1 MMIELTLF
9 NINDITVIFGG
20 FLSLVLA
27 VLLVSRRHEGRIK
40 QRYWML
46 LATFFLLSVF
56 HAIDTLMYWNI
67 NIRTFLSSVST
78 NFFFLFGFVFFL
90 QGPLLYWF
98 TRAAIYRNFALK
110 PYDALHLLPALL
122 YPFYVY
128 AIYHQ
133 YDHDAKLR
141 YVYDWS
147 LVTSDPYFEGLVWAQ
162 RLTVFFYSALSVS
175 QLYRYVRHLK
185 STHFSLNQIDLQWL
199 KLLLIGFLCVNTW
212 VVLTLL
218 ESRFTNLGFDSPMGI
233 AESYIRFLYVS
244 ALIVYLLQHSKG
256 FAEIQVEHTISD
268 TPVVE
273 EPHQQLLEKLL
284 HYMETQ
290 RPYLEPNITVER
302 LAQRLRVSP
311 KLLSSTINSQLHK
324 NFFEMIGSYRLEA
337 AKKQLADPQYRE
349 LSISEI
355 MKNCGFN
362 SKSVF
367 NQAFKKSVG
376 VTPSHYRQQ
385 YLG

>member
-1 MMIELTLF
+1 MFELTLF
-9 NINDITVIFGG
+9 NINDITVIFSG

-27 VLLVSRRHEGRIK
+27 LLLACQRHEGRIK
-40 QRYWML
+40 KRYWTL
-46 LATFFLLSVF
+46 LAAFFMLSVF
-56 HAIDTLMYWNI
+56 LAVDTLVYWNI

-78 NFFFLFGFVFFL
+78 DFFFLFGFAFFL

-98 TRAAIYRNFALK
+98 TRAAIYRNFSLK
-110 PYDALHLLPALL
+110 TYDALHLIPALV

-128 AIYHQ
+128 TIYHQ

-147 LVTSDPYFEGLVWAQ
+147 LVTSDPYFDGLVWAQ
-162 RLTVFFYSALSVS
+162 RLAVFFYSGLCVL
-175 QLYRYVRHLK
+175 QLYRDVDRLK
-185 STHFSLNQIDLQWL
+185 STHFSLSHVDLQWL
-199 KLLLIGFLCVNTW
+199 KLLLIGFLCVNAW

-233 AESYIRFLYVS
+233 AESYIRFIYVS
-244 ALIVYLLQHSKG
+244 ALIVYLLQNSKG
-256 FAEIQVEHTISD
+256 FAEIQIEHTISD
-268 TPVVE
+268 APVIEV
-273 EPHQQLLEKLL
+273 PHQQLLDKLL
-284 HYMETQ
+284 QFMETQ
-290 RPYLEPNITVER
+290 RPYLEPTITVER
-302 LAQRLRVSP
+302 LAQRMQVSP

-324 NFFEMIGSYRLEA
+324 NFFEMIGSYRLEEV
-337 AKKQLADPQYRE
+337 KKQLADPQYRD

-367 NQAFKKSVG
+367 NQAFKKNVG

-385 YLG
+385 YLS

>member
-1 MMIELTLF
+1 MIELTLF

-27 VLLVSRRHEGRIK
+27 LLLACQRHEGRIK
-40 QRYWML
+40 KRYWML
-46 LATFFLLSVF
+46 LAAFFMLSVF
-56 HAIDTLMYWNI
+56 LAVDTLMYWNI

-78 NFFFLFGFVFFL
+78 DFFFLFGFAFFL

-98 TRAAIYRNFALK
+98 TRAAIYRNFSLK
-110 PYDALHLLPALL
+110 AYDALHLIPALA

-162 RLTVFFYSALSVS
+162 RITVFFYSVLCVL
-175 QLYRYVRHLK
+175 QLYRYVRRLK
-185 STHFSLNQIDLQWL
+185 STHFSLNQVDLQWL
-199 KLLLIGFLCVNTW
+199 KLLLIGFLCVNAW

-218 ESRFTNLGFDSPMGI
+218 ESRFTSLGFDSPMGI
-233 AESYIRFLYVS
+233 AESYIRFIYVS
-244 ALIVYLLQHSKG
+244 VLIVYLLQNSKG

-268 TPVVE
+268 APVIDV
-273 EPHQQLLEKLL
+273 PHHQQLLDKLL
-284 HYMETQ
+284 QYMETQ
-290 RPYLEPNITVER
+290 RPYLEPTITVER
-302 LAQRLRVSP
+302 LAQRLQVSP
-311 KLLSSTINSQLHK
+311 KLLSSTINTQLHK
-324 NFFEMIGSYRLEA
+324 NFFEMIGSYRLDE
-337 AKKQLADPQYRE
+337 AKKQLADPQYRD

-367 NQAFKKSVG
+367 NQAFKKNVG

-385 YLG
+385 YLN

>member
-1 MMIELTLF
+1 MIEITLF

-27 VLLVSRRHEGRIK
+27 LLLACRPHEGRIK
-40 QRYWML
+40 KRYWML
-46 LATFFLLSVF
+46 LAAFFLLSVF
-56 HAIDTLMYWNI
+56 HAIDTLMYWNTH
-67 NIRTFLSSVST
+67 IRSLISSVST

-98 TRAAIYRNFALK
+98 TRAAIYRHFSLK
-110 PYDALHLLPALL
+110 PCAVLHLLPAFI
-122 YPFYVY
+122 YPIYVY

-133 YDHDAKLR
+133 YDHDERLR

-147 LVTSDPYFEGLVWAQ
+147 LVTSDVYFEGLMWSQ
-162 RLTVFFYSALSVS
+162 RLLVFFYSVLCVVL
-175 QLYRYVRHLK
+175 LYRYVRHLK
-185 STHFSLNQIDLQWL
+185 NNHSSRGHVDLQWL

-218 ESRFTNLGFDSPMGI
+218 ESRFTDLGFDSAMGI
-233 AESYIRFLYVS
+233 AESYFRFIYVS
-244 ALIVYLLQHSKG
+244 VLMVYLLQNSHG
-256 FAEIQVEHTISD
+256 FADIQVEHTIGD
-268 TPVVE
+268 APAVE
-273 EPHQQLLEKLL
+273 EPQQQLVDKLL
-284 HYMETQ
+284 LYMQTQ

-302 LAQRLRVSP
+302 LAQRMQISP

-324 NFFEMIGSYRLEA
+324 NFFEMIGCYRLEE
-337 AKKQLADPQYRE
+337 AKKQLADPQQRE
-349 LSISEI
+349 RSISDI
-355 MKNCGFN
+355 MKGCGFN

-367 NQAFKKSVG
+367 NQNFKKNVG

-385 YLG
+385 HLG

>member
-1 MMIELTLF
+1 MIEITLF
-9 NINDITVIFGG
+9 NINDITVLFGG

-27 VLLVSRRHEGRIK
+27 ALLAFRRQEGRIK
-40 QRYWML
+40 KRYWML

-56 HAIDTLMYWNI
+56 HSVDTLMYWNI

-78 NFFFLFGFVFFL
+78 DFFFLFGFVFFL

-98 TRAAIYRNFALK
+98 TKAAIYRNFVLK
-110 PYDALHLLPALL
+110 PHDFLHLIPTLI

-141 YVYDWS
+141 YVYDWT
-147 LVTSDPYFEGLVWAQ
+147 LVTSDLYFEGLVWAQ
-162 RLTVFFYSALSVS
+162 RLTVFFYSVLCVYK
-175 QLYRYVRHLK
+175 LYRYVRHLK
-185 STHFSLNQIDLQWL
+185 STHFSLNQVDLQWL
-199 KLLLIGFLCVNTW
+199 KLLLIGFLCVNAW

-233 AESYIRFLYVS
+233 AESYLRFIYVS
-244 ALIVYLLQHSKG
+244 ALIVYLLQNSKG
-256 FAEIQVEHTISD
+256 FAEIQVEHTIGP
-268 TPVVE
+268 TPVAE

-284 HYMETQ
+284 AYMETNK
-290 RPYLEPNITVER
+290 PYLEPNVTVER
-302 LAQRLRVSP
+302 LALRLQVSP

-324 NFFEMIGSYRLEA
+324 NFFEMIGFYRIEEA
-337 AKKQLADPQYRE
+337 KRQLADSQYRE